1 MTRVASAAR
10 ESTVLRVRDGG
21 SALVAALLAMV
32 LAGGAAVLFAEL
44 ARTTLVRARVDRDGV
59 TAWYLAETG
68 LAETVARLA
77 AGATFSGDL
86 AAHAGTAPAPAA
98 GAYAATFAD
107 DHDDTPDN
115 ALVDRNQRMLVRI
128 IAAGPAPVQRRL
140 EAVVGREPNPF
151 FPGAAT
157 LAGAVSNLTGDF
169 RLDGHDGA
177 MDTGCTMAGSGRT
190 RAGMSL
196 PESTALPA
204 LDHPEQVT
212 GAGGTPSV
220 TREHAPD
227 LTPLAT
233 SAGAVRLAPSP
244 MPVTLGTTAAP
255 QVTVVDGDAAIDG
268 AVTGAGVLYV
278 SGHVRITGTLDF
290 AGVVAAAGGV
300 EIETTGQLRV
310 CGALWAA
317 GTSALDARG
326 SGVVRASTDAIA
338 MAAHLAPLP
347 ARARVLAVRE
357 LF

>member
-1 MTRVASAAR
+1 MTQRPATAAKAPR
-10 ESTVLRVRDGG
+10 RRDAGI
-21 SALVAALLAMV
+21 ALVAALIAMA

-59 TAWYLAETG
+59 AAWYLAETG
-68 LAETVARLA
+68 LAETVAALT
-77 AGATFSGDL
+77 AGSAFSTDL
-86 AAHAGTAPAPAA
+86 AAHAGTPPAPVA
-98 GAYAATFAD
+98 GVYAATFTD

-115 ALVDRNQRMLVRI
+115 ALVDRNQRILVRVV
-128 IAAGPAPVQRRL
+128 AAGPAPVQRRL
-140 EAVVGREPNPF
+140 EAVVGREPAPY

-157 LAGAVSNLTGDF
+157 LAGGVSNLTGDF

-177 MDTGCTMAGSGRT
+177 METECTMAGNGRT

-196 PESTALPA
+196 PEGAALPA

-227 LTPLAT
+227 LTPLAA
-233 SAGAVRLAPSP
+233 SAGAVRLAPST
-244 MPVTLGTTAAP
+244 MPVALGTSAAP

-268 AVTGAGVLYV
+268 AVSGAGILYV
-278 SGHVRITGTLDF
+278 SGHIRIAGALDF
-290 AGVVAAAGGV
+290 TGVVAAAGGV
-300 EIETTGQLRV
+300 EVVTTGQLRV

-317 GTSALDARG
+317 GTPALDGRG
-326 SGVVRASTDAIA
+326 GGGVHASSDAIA
-338 MAAHLAPLP
+338 MAARLAPLP